1 MSSDYT
7 PPNLV
12 KPTPGGN
19 PGDGTING
27 ILTGKSTALMFIWT
41 DAIGQKYGLGRL
53 NVDNSDFA
61 FGDLDSAGLGI
72 DPSNYGFLRFFGAG
86 TYFNASSGH
95 HIHFRIGNGY
105 EFLYSGSSFPKIF
118 GIGTVG
124 LGLAPLYGD
133 DVRTGLTAADSA
145 AKTLYTTTAAGQVYE
160 VAARILGTGGTI
172 TSGVYTIGW
181 TEGGVAR
188 TATVSVTAAG
198 TLASAVFLLQP
209 DSGTAI
215 TAQLTTLSGTSPVAN
230 VAAVVKQDV

>member
-19 PGDGTING
+19 PGDGTLNG
-27 ILTGKSTALMFIWT
+27 NFDIKSGGALCGKFYVSGNDLHIQGGNQEIGNTGLWLDGYGAF
-41 DAIGQKYGLGRL
+41 AI
-53 NVDNSDFA
+53 VHIA
-61 FGDLDSAGLGI
+61 
-72 DPSNYGFLRFFGAG
+72 GAG
-86 TYFNASSGH
+86 SPIAASIELGGKVGSMAGVSCV
-95 HIHFRIGNGY
+95 GY
-105 EFLYSGSSFPKIF
+105 
-118 GIGTVG
+118 
-124 LGLAPLYGD
+124 GLAPLYGK
-133 DVRTGLTAADSA
+133 DVRTGLTAADASA
-145 AKTLYTTTAAGQVYE
+145 TTLYTTTAAGQVYE
-160 VAARILGTGGTI
+160 VAARIFGTGGTI

>member
-19 PGDGTING
+19 PGDGSING
-27 ILTGKSTALMFIWT
+27 NLNFTKDQTGIIFPAGGKFIQDDYGQPGGLSIWSVNGWRQIGFEANGYLDIL
-41 DAIGQKYGLGRL
+41 GQGVTFHSL
-53 NVDNSDFA
+53 VA
-61 FGDLDSAGLGI
+61 
-72 DPSNYGFLRFFGAG
+72 FGAG
-86 TYFNASSGH
+86 AYINQ
-95 HIHFRIGNGY
+95 Y
-105 EFLYSGSSFPKIF
+105 K
-118 GIGTVG
+118 GINTVG
-124 LGLAPLYGD
+124 FGVAPLFGK
-133 DVRTGLTAADSA
+133 DVRTGLTAADASA
-145 AKTLYTTTAAGQVYE
+145 TTLYTTTAAGQVYE
-160 VAARILGTGGTI
+160 VAARIFGTGGTI

>member
-19 PGDGTING
+19 PGDGSING
-27 ILTGKSTALMFIWT
+27 NLNFTKDQTGIVFAGGGKFVQDDYAQSGGLSIWSVNGWRQIGFEANGYLDIL
-41 DAIGQKYGLGRL
+41 GQGVTFHSL
-53 NVDNSDFA
+53 VA
-61 FGDLDSAGLGI
+61 
-72 DPSNYGFLRFFGAG
+72 FGAG
-86 TYFNASSGH
+86 AYINQ
-95 HIHFRIGNGY
+95 Y
-105 EFLYSGSSFPKIF
+105 K
-118 GIGTVG
+118 GINTVG
-124 LGLAPLYGD
+124 FGVAPLFGK
-133 DVRTGLTAADSA
+133 DVRTGLTAADASA
-145 AKTLYTTTAAGQVYE
+145 TTLYTTTAAGQVYE
-160 VAARILGTGGTI
+160 VAARIFGTGGTI